1 MKKLKRFKIRMSSTC
16 GYGSSSLEREVAGDF
31 HKVNSSGD
39 LSVFRD
45 SSEVLLVVSGEWLEV
60 NITKIPEK
68 KKEVTSVTGSMGI
81 DIETELLHAEL
92 KHADV
97 FDAFQKSGRELA
109 DGIGDGAVATNIMK
123 MIRKKW
129 EDREEIDVRTET
141 EIDNDEMLDVIRN
154 HRGH

>member
-1 MKKLKRFKIRMSSTC
+1 MSSTC

-68 KKEVTSVTGSMGI
+68 KKEVPFVPPATSSMGI

-92 KHADV
+92 KHANL
-97 FDAFQKSGRELA
+97 FDEFQTSARELA
-109 DGIGDGAVATNIMK
+109 DGTGDGEVANVIMK

-129 EDREEIDVRTET
+129 DDREDIDVRTET
-141 EIDNDEMLDVIRN
+141 EIDNDEILDIIRN